1 MDHTAADFYYLTY
14 LIIKFAQGKI
24 VLVLYQALIVQA
36 VMIVR
41 SYVNRVYN
49 RLSLGYV
56 KLMLVRLQSYR
67 QYENTP
73 IQIYRKFHP
82 QKTERFSDEKL
93 WYFSYF
99 C

>member
-1 MDHTAADFYYLTY
+1 MSHTAADFYYLKY

-24 VLVLYQALIVQA
+24 VLVLYQVLIVQA
-36 VMIVR
+36 VLIVR

-49 RLSLGYV
+49 RLSLRYV

-67 QYENTP
+67 QYENNS

-82 QKTERFSDEKL
+82 
-93 WYFSYF
+93 
-99 C
+99 